1 MNKQNKKRLIEREN
15 ILMVVRDEGVSKINI
30 KKKEFALQEKK
41 RYNKK

>member
-30 KKKEFALQEKK
+30 KKKRTCSPRKK
-41 RYNKK
+41 KYNKK